1 MFKDAITKGTPSY
14 HRYNEDYV
22 LKWKGVVIKVSIDSM
37 RRSSFRSKITLR
49 HTKVYKDDPS
59 QNTVVTLESSDVG
72 CYNVMDP
79 ATLAIVMALRI
90 GATAAT
96 SIEDLVEATIAR
108 PDRTMQWAFR
118 ERPVLC
124 CIENARTDVTVK
136 VTPHDMRRGTAQ
148 KAAALNKATGIDS
161 AAQVLGH
168 RPITTMTGLSQKYV
182 GDMHAVDWER
192 RTTLKDGLDWS
203 LQTDGKRQKIARR
216 QGIFTPSSKV
226 GGKEQAVV
234 KLESN
239 ADNSLEAVTSNTNAK
254 LESTDTLS
262 HPDADVSDSSLD
274 YFAELL
280 GDDLEDE
287 SLGIRPNAAPT
298 ETGRPRFTRLND

>member
-1 MFKDAITKGTPSY
+1 MSSTNRRVTQT
-14 HRYNEDYV
+14 NNT
-22 LKWKGVVIKVSIDSM
+22 LK
-37 RRSSFRSKITLR
+37 
-49 HTKVYKDDPS
+49 
-59 QNTVVTLESSDVG
+59 
-72 CYNVMDP
+72 
-79 ATLAIVMALRI
+79 
-90 GATAAT
+90 AA
-96 SIEDLVEATIAR
+96 A
-108 PDRTMQWAFR
+108 
-118 ERPVLC
+118 
-124 CIENARTDVTVK
+124 ARTGVTVK

-148 KAAALNKATGIDS
+148 EAAALNKATCIDS

-168 RPITTMTGLSQKYV
+168 RPITTMTGLTQKYV
-182 GDMHAVDWER
+182 GDMRAVDWER

-216 QGIFTPSSKV
+216 QGIFTPLSKV
-226 GGKEQAVV
+226 GGTEQAVV

-298 ETGRPRFTRLND
+298 ETGRPRSCDSTIEDPMTFLRMASTITTSSHLESRKSAEFLLLFN

>member
-22 LKWKGVVIKVSIDSM
+22 LNWKGVVIKVSIDSM
-37 RRSSFRSKITLR
+37 RHSSFGSKITLR
-49 HTKVYKDDPS
+49 HTKAYKDDPS
-59 QNTVVTLESSDVG
+59 RNTVVTLESSDTG

-124 CIENARTDVTVK
+124 CIENGQAKTGVTVK

-148 KAAALNKATGIDS
+148 EAAALNKATGIDL

-168 RPITTMTGLSQKYV
+168 RPITTMTGLTQKYV
-182 GDMHAVDWER
+182 GDIRAVNWAHSTALEDN
-192 RTTLKDGLDWS
+192 LDWS

-216 QGIFTPSSKV
+216 QGIFTPLSKA
-226 GGKEQAVV
+226 GG
-234 KLESN
+234 
-239 ADNSLEAVTSNTNAK
+239 T
-254 LESTDTLS
+254 
-262 HPDADVSDSSLD
+262 
-274 YFAELL
+274 
-280 GDDLEDE
+280 
-287 SLGIRPNAAPT
+287 
-298 ETGRPRFTRLND
+298 

>member
-1 MFKDAITKGTPSY
+1 
-14 HRYNEDYV
+14 
-22 LKWKGVVIKVSIDSM
+22 
-37 RRSSFRSKITLR
+37 
-49 HTKVYKDDPS
+49 
-59 QNTVVTLESSDVG
+59 
-72 CYNVMDP
+72 
-79 ATLAIVMALRI
+79 MALRI

-96 SIEDLVEATIAR
+96 SIDDLFEATIAR

-124 CIENARTDVTVK
+124 CIENDTLSSTNRRVTQTNNTLKASAARTDVTVK

-168 RPITTMTGLSQKYV
+168 RPITTMTGLTQKYV
-182 GDMHAVDWER
+182 GDMRAVNWEHS
-192 RTTLKDGLDWS
+192 TALEDILDWS
-203 LQTDGKRQKIARR
+203 LQTDGKRQKIAHR

-226 GGKEQAVV
+226 SGTEQAVV

-239 ADNSLEAVTSNTNAK
+239 ADNSLGAMTSNTNAK

-262 HPDADVSDSSLD
+262 HPDPDVSDSSLD

-287 SLGIRPNAAPT
+287 SLGIQPNAAPT
-298 ETGRPRFTRLND
+298 ETGRPRFMRLND

>member
-1 MFKDAITKGTPSY
+1 
-14 HRYNEDYV
+14 
-22 LKWKGVVIKVSIDSM
+22 
-37 RRSSFRSKITLR
+37 
-49 HTKVYKDDPS
+49 
-59 QNTVVTLESSDVG
+59 
-72 CYNVMDP
+72 
-79 ATLAIVMALRI
+79 
-90 GATAAT
+90 
-96 SIEDLVEATIAR
+96 
-108 PDRTMQWAFR
+108 
-118 ERPVLC
+118 
-124 CIENARTDVTVK
+124 
-136 VTPHDMRRGTAQ
+136 MRRGTAQ
-148 KAAALNKATGIDS
+148 KVAALNKATGIDS

-216 QGIFTPSSKV
+216 QGIFTPLSKV
-226 GGKEQAVV
+226 GGTEQAVV

-239 ADNSLEAVTSNTNAK
+239 ADNSLEAVTSNINAK

-287 SLGIRPNAAPT
+287 SLGIQPNAAPT
-298 ETGRPRFTRLND
+298 ETGRPRSCDSRIEHPMTFLRMASTITTSPHLESRKSAEFLLLFD